1 MKKDNKNNS
10 KGECI
15 IMANVKNETM
25 DMSAIYRMIDAGYS
39 PEEIQAAVSKAA
51 SDYKREQAEKKQRI
65 ALKESYKADLADIF
79 IDYLDAIDII
89 SKDNSKD
96 VETMTES
103 FMGFLDALENFKSKN
118 PNGTLKFKFDSSNT
132 PDKDFDDQLKKLSRL
147 FF

>member
-1 MKKDNKNNS
+1 
-10 KGECI
+10 
-15 IMANVKNETM
+15 MANVKNETM

-132 PDKDFDDQLKKLSRL
+132 PDKDFDDQLKRLSRL

>member
-15 IMANVKNETM
+15 IMTNVKNETM
-25 DMSAIYRMIDAGYS
+25 DMSAIYKMIDAGFT

-51 SDYKREQAEKKQRI
+51 TEYKQEQEAKKQRDV
-65 ALKESYKADLADIF
+65 LKESYKADLADIF

-132 PDKDFDDQLKKLSRL
+132 PTKDFDEQLKRLSHL

>member
-1 MKKDNKNNS
+1 
-10 KGECI
+10 
-15 IMANVKNETM
+15 MANVKNETM

-51 SDYKREQAEKKQRI
+51 SDYKREQEDKKQRE

-79 IDYLDAIDII
+79 IDYLDTIDII

-103 FMGFLDALENFKSKN
+103 FMSFLDALENFKSKN
-118 PNGTLKFKFDSSNT
+118 PNGTLKFKFDSSTT
-132 PDKDFDDQLKKLSRL
+132 PSKDFDEQLKKLSHL

>member
-1 MKKDNKNNS
+1 
-10 KGECI
+10 
-15 IMANVKNETM
+15 MANVKNETM

-39 PEEIQAAVSKAA
+39 PEEIQAVVSKAA
-51 SDYKREQAEKKQRI
+51 SDYKKEQEDKKQRD

-79 IDYLDAIDII
+79 IDYLDTIDII

-103 FMGFLDALENFKSKN
+103 FMSFLDALENFKSKN

-132 PDKDFDDQLKKLSRL
+132 PSKDFDEQLKKLSRM